1 VTRRRIFLETMETIY
16 PAMQRKIL
24 LDNSLEGVLP
34 LMQLDGA
41 GVKQ

>member
-1 VTRRRIFLETMETIY
+1 MATIY

-24 LDNSLEGVLP
+24 LDSNLEGILP

>member
-1 VTRRRIFLETMETIY
+1 METIY
-16 PAMQRKIL
+16 PAMQRKII

-34 LMQLDGA
+34 LLQLDGA